1 MAAASNEQRLASHLA
16 APFTQPGRGRQ
27 PLSFRMLPEGGLV
40 VISADGRKLWFTLD
54 EVNAARADL
63 GLPQVGPPPKAPGE
77 KEREKED
84 EESRKLGSLLSG
96 RPART
101 RDGQS
106 ELIVLPPDLKHL
118 EQKINVKVHR
128 P

>member
-1 MAAASNEQRLASHLA
+1 MAAVSNEQRLASHLA
-16 APFTQPGRGRQ
+16 APFTQPKRSRQ
-27 PLSFRMLPEGGLV
+27 PLSFRMLPEGGMV

-63 GLPQVGPPPKAPGE
+63 GLAQVNPPPKAPE
-77 KEREKED
+77 KKE
-84 EESRKLGSLLSG
+84 EQRKLSSLLSN
-96 RPART
+96 PLPRT

-106 ELIVLPPDLKHL
+106 EMIVLPPDLKYL
-118 EQKINVKVHR
+118 EQKINVKIHR